1 VPYLPIDPHDVGRT
15 YEAVIRVNS
24 QSGKGGVA
32 YLMKTEHQLDLP
44 RRLQIEFSRVI
55 QGHTD
60 AEGGEVPAAQM
71 WEIFS
76 GEYLAAGPVS
86 LLDHQTSSVIE
97 AKHALSAEVCVDGQP
112 RQVEGVGNGPISA
125 FCDALDSI
133 GVTARVLDY
142 AEHALTEGSDAQAA
156 AYVECE
162 IAGQVFWGVGI
173 DANTVTASMRAV
185 LSAVN
190 RSRRG

>member
-32 YLMKTEHQLDLP
+32 YVMKSEHSLELP

-60 AEGGEVPAAQM
+60 SEGGEVSPSRM
-71 WEIFS
+71 WEIFAA
-76 GEYLAAGPVS
+76 EYLAGGSVE
-86 LLDHQTSSVIE
+86 LLDHQTSSVVE
-97 AKHALSAEVCVDGQP
+97 SKNVLAAEVRVDGVP
-112 RQVEGVGNGPISA
+112 REVGGSGNGPISA
-125 FCDALDSI
+125 FCDALGSI
-133 GVTARVLDY
+133 GIEARVLDY
-142 AEHALTEGSDAQAA
+142 TEHALTSGSDAQAA

-162 IAGQVFWGVGI
+162 IGGQILWGVGV
-173 DANTVTASMRAV
+173 DTNTVSASMRAV

-190 RSRRG
+190 RARR

>member
-1 VPYLPIDPHDVGRT
+1 
-15 YEAVIRVNS
+15 
-24 QSGKGGVA
+24 
-32 YLMKTEHQLDLP
+32 
-44 RRLQIEFSRVI
+44 
-55 QGHTD
+55 
-60 AEGGEVPAAQM
+60 M

-76 GEYLAAGPVS
+76 AEYLAAGPVS
-86 LLDHQTSSVIE
+86 LLDHQQSSVIE

>member
-1 VPYLPIDPHDVGRT
+1 
-15 YEAVIRVNS
+15 
-24 QSGKGGVA
+24 VA
-32 YLMKTEHQLDLP
+32 
-44 RRLQIEFSRVI
+44 
-55 QGHTD
+55 
-60 AEGGEVPAAQM
+60 
-71 WEIFS
+71 
-76 GEYLAAGPVS
+76 

-142 AEHALTEGSDAQAA
+142 AEHALTEGTDAQAA

>member
-1 VPYLPIDPHDVGRT
+1 VGRT

-76 GEYLAAGPVS
+76 AEYLAAGPVA

-97 AKHALSAEVCVDGQP
+97 AKHALSAEVSVDGQA

-142 AEHALTEGSDAQAA
+142 AEHALTEGTDAQAA

-162 IAGQVFWGVGI
+162 IGGQVFWGVGI
-173 DANTVTASMRAV
+173 DTNTVTASMRAV